1 MSNMRE
7 IRDAQVGD
15 VFGPFSNL
23 GFYPGQ
29 VVRTNCGKEFVV
41 QSDGTIRCTA
51 SSLST
56 LYDRGARTGSE
67 PIGASGVFAR
77 RDGGRE
83 HNTQYY
89 EDGYRLSRDTGP
101 GGDHKV
107 HWTDQRVKN
116 KSSSRRHRPPS
127 DAR

>member
-1 MSNMRE
+1 MPGPAGD
-7 IRDAQVGD
+7 ICDARVGD
-15 VFGPFSNL
+15 VFGPFQ

-29 VVRTNCGKEFVV
+29 TIRTNCGKEFIA
-41 QSDGTIRCTA
+41 QSDGTVRCTYVPP
-51 SSLST
+51 ST

-83 HNTQYY
+83 HSTQYY
-89 EDGYRLSRDTGP
+89 GDGYRLSRDTGP
-101 GGDHKV
+101 AGDTRI
-107 HWTDQRVKN
+107 HWTNQSVAKG
-116 KSSSRRHRPPS
+116 SSSRHRPPS

>member
-1 MSNMRE
+1 MRE
-7 IRDAQVGD
+7 IRDAQIGD

-29 VVRTNCGKEFVV
+29 VIRTNCGKEFVV
-41 QSDGTIRCTA
+41 QSDGTVRCTA

-101 GGDHKV
+101 NGDHKV
-107 HWTDQRVKN
+107 HWTNQNVSRGA
-116 KSSSRRHRPPS
+116 KSRHYPPG